1 MLVMHHIAADG
12 WSIGVLAR
20 DLSTAYAA
28 RRSGEAPDWT
38 PLPVQYADF
47 AVWQR
52 EVLGSEEDPDSLI
65 SGQLAYWRRTLAELP
80 AELTLP
86 VDRPRPAVAGFQGG
100 SVPVRVGPEVHA
112 GLAGIAREQRATLFM
127 VVQSAIGVLLS
138 RLGAGDDIS
147 VGTAIAGRGDAAL
160 DGLIGFFVN
169 TLVLRTDVS
178 GDPSFAELVGRVR
191 ETDLAAYAHQD
202 VPFERL
208 VEELSPDRSLARHP
222 LFQVSLEFQNAA
234 RGGSWELPGLT
245 VEPTRSSPDAA
256 RFDLSFSLGERR
268 NAEGAPGGIE
278 GAIRY
283 AKDLFDRET
292 AERVAAWLTQV
303 LETVAADPA
312 ARLSQVGVMNAAE
325 RRQVVEE
332 WNRTALPVPAR
343 TLPEAFEARVA
354 ERPDAVAVVFEG
366 RAMTYAELD
375 AAANRLAW
383 HLIGQGAGPE
393 QLVAVA
399 MPRSAEMVVALL
411 AVVKAG
417 AGFVPIDP
425 GYPADRVAFMLADAA
440 PAVVIATEQIARALP
455 AEGTRVL
462 LDDPAVTRALASHAD
477 SPPRDADRTR
487 PLRVAHPAYVIYTS
501 GSTGVPKGVT
511 VTHAG
516 IESLVAS
523 QIEAFEVGPRSRV
536 LQFASLSFDA
546 SVWELCMALLSGAG
560 LVVVGADRL
569 GPQGSLAKVAG
580 DFGVTHATLPPALV
594 AALPDDGLG
603 AMETVV
609 VAGEECPPGLVE
621 RWSRGR
627 RLINAYG
634 PTEVTVCAAMTGPL
648 TTDDVVAGVVPIG
661 RPLRN
666 ARVFVLDGFLQPVPP
681 GVVGEM
687 YVAGA
692 GLARGY
698 RDRFAM
704 TAERF
709 LACPFGEPGGRMY
722 RTGDLARWT
731 PGGHLV
737 FSGRADAQVKV
748 RGFRVE
754 PGEIEAVLAGHA
766 SVAQV
771 EVVARGDQPDQKQLV
786 AYVVPAD
793 GQSVHAETLRE
804 FVAAMLPEYMVP
816 AAVVPLAA
824 LPLTPSGKLDRA
836 ALPAPDFGG
845 LVTSR
850 QARTP
855 MEEVVCGLFAEVL
868 GLERVGADDGF
879 FDLGGDS
886 LLAVRLIAR
895 IRTVL
900 DTEMNIRALFGS
912 PTPAGVAMLV
922 EAGGQARPPLVAG
935 DRPDVLPLSFG
946 QLRMWFL
953 NRFQEGAAVYNVP
966 LGLRLSGDLD
976 RPALRA
982 ALGDV
987 AGRHESLRTIFP
999 DTDGVPRQQVLRGE
1013 AGTPELVVVETDEE
1027 RLAGLMAAEARRG
1040 FDVGAELPLRAR
1052 LFALAPDEH
1061 VLMLVAHH
1069 IAGDGW
1075 SMGVLMR
1082 DLSTAYTARQSG
1094 QVPPWTPLPVQYADF
1109 AVWQREALGS
1119 EDDPDSLVSAQ
1130 LAHWR
1135 QVLAELPA
1143 ELTLPADRP
1152 RPPVASYRGGS
1163 VPLAG
1168 AAAPHARLAELARAQ
1183 HATMFMMVQTA
1194 IAALLSR
1201 LGAGEDIPIG
1211 VPVAGRSDAALDD
1224 LIGFFVNTL
1233 VLRTDVSGDPSF
1245 TELVGRVRE
1254 VSLAAY
1260 AHQDVPFERLVEELS
1275 PARSLARHPL
1285 FQVSLTFQ
1293 NAPRAAT
1300 WDLAG
1305 LRVRP
1310 VRPGGGGAAKF
1321 DLSFSVGERRD
1332 DDGAPAG
1339 IAGVLDYSTDLF
1351 DGPTAER
1358 LAERLVRV
1366 LEAVA
1371 ADPDIRV
1378 SQVEVLDD
1386 GERRQVVEEWNRT
1399 AMPVSSRTMPELFE
1413 ARVAESPDAPAL
1425 TFEDAVWSYAELDAA
1440 ANRLAWHL
1448 IGLGVGPERLVAVA
1462 LPRTAELVVAL
1473 LAVLKAGAG
1482 YVPID
1487 PDYPAA
1493 RVAFMLADAA
1503 PACLVTTAEVTGDL
1517 PGGVTPVVLDDP
1529 AVAEALR
1536 AYPHRAP
1543 GDEDRTAPLAD
1554 RHPAYVIYTS
1564 GSTGAPKGVLV
1575 PHRNVVSLIESAGR
1589 MFGLGAGDVW
1599 SLFHSYAFDFSVWE
1613 LWGAL
1618 LLGGRVVVV
1627 PYAVSRSP
1635 QEFLGLLAEE
1645 RVTVLSQTPSAF
1657 YQLVQVESTANLA
1670 LRYVVFGGEALEPGR
1685 LREWYGR
1692 HEAPVLVNMYGITE
1706 TTVHVTQVPLDRE
1719 RVEAGVGSLVGRP
1732 LPNTRVFVLDAFL
1745 QPVPPGVVGEMYVA
1759 GAGLARGYKDRAGLT
1774 AERFVAC
1781 AFTGFGERMY
1791 RTGDLARWT
1800 PEGDL
1805 VFAGRADAQVKVR
1818 GFRVEPGEIEAVL
1831 AGDPSVA
1838 GVAVIARQDRP
1849 GHRRLVAY
1857 VVPDGAVDE
1866 AGLREFAASLLPEY
1880 MVPAAV
1886 VSVPELPLTPSGK
1899 LDRAALPV
1907 PDFAGQVIGREPRT
1921 PVERALCELFGD
1933 VLGLDRVGAD
1943 DGFFD
1948 LGGDSLLAL
1957 RLIARIRAAL
1967 DTKVNVRALF
1977 AAPTPAGL
1985 AASLDAGDEGGD
1997 YDVLLPL
2004 RARGDRPPLFC
2015 VHPVEGI
2022 SWRYAGLAD
2031 HLPDHPLYGLQARG
2045 LARPDEPLPQTM
2057 EEMAA
2062 DYFEQ
2067 MRAVQPAGPYHLL
2080 GWSLGG
2086 VIAHAIATHIQ
2097 AQGAQVALLAI
2108 LDGYPGFGGKKQGA
2122 PAGAE
2127 PARSRHETD
2136 ERLERMVEEIVD
2148 LARREN
2154 GRAEVDA
2161 EVVSAIRS
2169 VLINN
2174 RRLGASFTPGRF
2186 GGDVLLFVS
2195 LLGRPPSSPAADAP
2209 DRWRPYVDGHIESR
2223 DLGYAHQDLVTSA
2236 SFAEVGRTIIERLAG
2251 S

>member
-1 MLVMHHIAADG
+1 M
-12 WSIGVLAR
+12 
-20 DLSTAYAA
+20 
-28 RRSGEAPDWT
+28 
-38 PLPVQYADF
+38 
-47 AVWQR
+47 
-52 EVLGSEEDPDSLI
+52 
-65 SGQLAYWRRTLAELP
+65 
-80 AELTLP
+80 
-86 VDRPRPAVAGFQGG
+86 
-100 SVPVRVGPEVHA
+100 
-112 GLAGIAREQRATLFM
+112 
-127 VVQSAIGVLLS
+127 
-138 RLGAGDDIS
+138 
-147 VGTAIAGRGDAAL
+147 
-160 DGLIGFFVN
+160 
-169 TLVLRTDVS
+169 LRTDVS
-178 GDPSFAELVGRVR
+178 GDPSFADLVARVR

-234 RGGSWELPGLT
+234 RGGTWELPGLT
-245 VEPTRSSPDAA
+245 VRPTRSSPDSA

-268 NAEGAPGGIE
+268 DAGGAPGGIE

-283 AKDLFDRET
+283 SKDLFDRET
-292 AERVAAWLTQV
+292 AERLAAWLTRV

-312 ARLSQVGVMNAAE
+312 ARLSRIGVMDEAE
-325 RRQVVEE
+325 HRQVVED

-354 ERPDAVAVVFEG
+354 ERPDGVAVVFEG
-366 RAMTYAELD
+366 RALSYADLD

-383 HLIGQGAGPE
+383 HLIGQGVGPE

-411 AVVKAG
+411 AVAKAG

-425 GYPADRVAFMLADAA
+425 GYPAARVTFMLADAA
-440 PAVVIATEQIARALP
+440 PSAVVCTERVARDLP
-455 AEGTRVL
+455 AGGTRVL
-462 LDDPAVTRALASHAD
+462 LDDDAVRRALEECPDHA
-477 SPPRDADRTR
+477 PRDADRTR
-487 PLRVAHPAYVIYTS
+487 PLRPAHPAYVIYTS
-501 GSTGVPKGVT
+501 GSTGRPKGVT
-511 VTHAG
+511 VTHTG
-516 IESLVAS
+516 IESLAAS
-523 QIEAFEVGPRSRV
+523 QIEAFAVGPHSRV
-536 LQFASLSFDA
+536 LQFASPSFDA

-594 AALPDDGLG
+594 SALPEDGLG

-609 VAGEECPPGLVE
+609 VAGEECPPALVE

-627 RLINAYG
+627 RLVNAYG
-634 PTEVTVCAAMTGPL
+634 PTEVTVCAAMTAPL
-648 TTDDVVAGVVPIG
+648 TPDDVTGGVVPIG

-666 ARVFVLDGFLQPVPP
+666 ARVFVLDAYLTPVPP
-681 GVVGEM
+681 GVTGEM

-698 RDRFAM
+698 RDRFAL

-709 LACPFGEPGGRMY
+709 VACPFGDPGRRMY

-731 PGGHLV
+731 PGGDLV
-737 FSGRADAQVKV
+737 FAGRADAQVKV

-754 PGEIEAVLAGHA
+754 PGEIEAVLAAHP
-766 SVAQV
+766 SVTQAA
-771 EVVARGDQPDQKQLV
+771 VVAREDQPGQKQLV
-786 AYVVPAD
+786 AYVVPEAVD
-793 GQSVHAETLRE
+793 GAVLRE
-804 FVAAMLPEYMVP
+804 SVAATLPEYMVP

-845 LVTSR
+845 PVTSR
-850 QARTP
+850 EARTP

-879 FDLGGDS
+879 FALGGDS

-895 IRTVL
+895 IRSVL
-900 DTEMNIRALFGS
+900 GVEMNIRALFGS
-912 PTPAGVAMLV
+912 PTAAGVALLV

-976 RPALRA
+976 QGALQA
-982 ALGDV
+982 ALDDV
-987 AGRHESLRTIFP
+987 TRRHESLRTIFP
-999 DTDGVPRQQVLRGE
+999 DTDGVPRQEIVD
-1013 AGTPELVVVETDEE
+1013 ASPELVVIETDEE
-1027 RLAGLMAAEARRG
+1027 RLTGQMAAEARRG

-1082 DLSTAYTARQSG
+1082 DLSAAYTARQAG
-1094 QVPPWTPLPVQYADF
+1094 QEPPWTPLPVQYADF
-1109 AVWQREALGS
+1109 AVWQRETLGAE
-1119 EDDPDSLVSAQ
+1119 EDAGSLISAQ

-1135 QVLAELPA
+1135 QALAELPA

-1163 VPLAG
+1163 VPLQVG
-1168 AAAPHARLAELARAQ
+1168 AETHARLVELARTR
-1183 HATMFMMVQTA
+1183 HATMFMVVQTA

-1211 VPVAGRSDAALDD
+1211 VPVAGRGDAALDD

-1245 TELVGRVRE
+1245 TDLVERVRE
-1254 VSLAAY
+1254 ASLAAY

-1293 NAPRAAT
+1293 NAPRAAS

-1339 IAGVLDYSTDLF
+1339 LGGVLDYSADLF
-1351 DGPTAER
+1351 DRPTAER
-1358 LAERLVRV
+1358 LAERLVRL
-1366 LEAVA
+1366 LETVA
-1371 ADPDIRV
+1371 ADPDVRV
-1378 SQVEVLDD
+1378 SQVEVLEEA
-1386 GERRQVVEEWNRT
+1386 ERRLVVEEWNRT
-1399 AMPVSSRTMPELFE
+1399 AEQVASQAMPELFE
-1413 ARVAESPDAPAL
+1413 ARAAATPDAVAVMFEDTAL
-1425 TFEDAVWSYAELDAA
+1425 TYAELDAA

-1482 YVPID
+1482 YVPVD

-1493 RVAFMLADAA
+1493 RVEFMLADAA
-1503 PACLVTTAEVTGDL
+1503 PACLVTTAEAAEGL
-1517 PGGVTPVVLDDP
+1517 PGGVTTVVLGDP
-1529 AVAEALR
+1529 DVAAC
-1536 AYPHRAP
+1536 PDRAP
-1543 GDEDRTAPLAD
+1543 ADADRTAPLTGA
-1554 RHPAYVIYTS
+1554 HPAYVIYTS
-1564 GSTGAPKGVLV
+1564 GSTGTPKGVLV
-1575 PHRNVVSLIESAGR
+1575 PHRNVVSLVESAGR
-1589 MFGLGAGDVW
+1589 VFDLGAGDVW

-1635 QEFLGLLAEE
+1635 QEFLGLVAGEG
-1645 RVTVLSQTPSAF
+1645 VTVLSQTPSAF
-1657 YQLVQVESTANLA
+1657 YQLMRAEEESMAEAA
-1670 LRYVVFGGEALEPGR
+1670 LRYVVFGGEALEPAR
-1685 LREWYGR
+1685 LREWQGR
-1692 HEAPVLVNMYGITE
+1692 HPAPVLVNMYGITE
-1706 TTVHVTQVPLDRE
+1706 TTVHVTYVRLDRE
-1719 RVEAGVGSLVGRP
+1719 QAGSVVGRP
-1732 LPNTRVFVLDAFL
+1732 LPNTRVFVLDAL
-1745 QPVPPGVVGEMYVA
+1745 LRPVPPGVVGEMYVA

-1781 AFTGFGERMY
+1781 PFGASGERMY

-1800 PEGDL
+1800 SEGEL
-1805 VFAGRADAQVKVR
+1805 VFAGRADAQVKIR
-1818 GFRVEPGEIEAVL
+1818 GFRVEPGEVEAAL
-1831 AGDPSVA
+1831 AGHPSV
-1838 GVAVIARQDRP
+1838 GQVAVIARQDRP

-1857 VVPDGAVDE
+1857 VVPAGDGADE
-1866 AGLREFAASLLPEY
+1866 AGLREFAAGALPEY

-1886 VSVPELPLTPSGK
+1886 VAVPELPLTPSGK

-1907 PDFAGQVIGREPRT
+1907 PDFAGQVTGREPRT
-1921 PVERALCELFGD
+1921 PEERAMCELFAE

-1967 DTKVNVRALF
+1967 ETKVNVRALF

-1985 AASLDAGDEGGD
+1985 AASLEAGDEGGD

-2022 SWRYAGLAD
+2022 GWRYAGLAD
-2031 HLPDHPLYGLQARG
+2031 HLPDRPIYGLQARG

-2062 DYFEQ
+2062 DYFAQ
-2067 MRAVQPAGPYHLL
+2067 MRTVQPEGPYHLL

-2086 VIAHAIATHIQ
+2086 VIAHAVATHIQ
-2097 AQGAQVALLAI
+2097 EQGEQVALLAI
-2108 LDGYPGFGGKKQGA
+2108 LDGYPSFAGRKKGAA
-2122 PAGAE
+2122 PAGADRGRA
-2127 PARSRHETD
+2127 PGETD
-2136 ERLERMVEEIVD
+2136 ERLERMVEEIVE

-2161 EVVSAIRS
+2161 EVVSAIRAT
-2169 VLINN
+2169 LINN

-2186 GGDVLLFVS
+2186 HGDVLLFVS
-2195 LLGRPPSSPAADAP
+2195 LLGRPPSSPAAEAP
-2209 DRWRPYVDGHIESR
+2209 ERWRPYVDGHIESR
-2223 DLGYAHQDLVTSA
+2223 DLAYTHQDLVTPA
-2236 SFAEVGRTIIERLAG
+2236 SFAEVARVISERPAG